1 MKSQLDR
8 KIQSYTELTA
18 KYDVLNNKISS
29 LQKELHNL
37 TKKNKDEREAN
48 DYLRL
53 LIEDNDCKVI
63 QLFEENSKQYSKET
77 QQCVY
82 DLLAHNVTTSKVSPV
97 ISIVLQLVRLSANT
111 LPCLTTINSM
121 NVQRLLLCQM

>member
-37 TKKNKDEREAN
+37 TEKNKDEREEN